1 MYYDHNSPHVWLVCS
16 PPPQTHA
23 FLTSHLT
30 LLSWYLLYLTVTWHH
45 SSLSVPVD
53 DYVKI
58 KILSASKENF
68 SSKIK
73 IIVCF
78 KEPLIAVLT
87 KGLLV
92 VSGTGWWVSRHL
104 LLATGHHG
112 AFSRDSRLG
121 EPVSLVLY
129 LKSVVL
135 SLYIAVVWW
144 ILHSHFFIRKRGRD
158 TKKIQP
164 EAVELDQLLTFWK
177 NIFLFLIL
185 RSLNSGSIMNP
196 AQFRIWTFRRH
207 NPPSTS
213 FPDCLAHP
221 AVWCP
226 SYHPIPLQGFFF
238 PVDLTP
244 VPVSLLELC
253 STRLD

>member
-58 KILSASKENF
+58 KILSVSKENF

-87 KGLLV
+87 KGLFM
-92 VSGTGWWVSRHL
+92 VSGVGWWVSRHL

-112 AFSRDSRLG
+112 EFSRDARW
-121 EPVSLVLY
+121 ESLSLLCFIWSQLFWAFT
-129 LKSVVL
+129 LKSYGGF
-135 SLYIAVVWW
+135 YIAT
-144 ILHSHFFIRKRGRD
+144 SSSAKEEETPRKSNQ
-158 TKKIQP
+158 K
-164 EAVELDQLLTFWK
+164 LL
-177 NIFLFLIL
+177 
-185 RSLNSGSIMNP
+185 S
-196 AQFRIWTFRRH
+196 
-207 NPPSTS
+207 
-213 FPDCLAHP
+213 
-221 AVWCP
+221 
-226 SYHPIPLQGFFF
+226 
-238 PVDLTP
+238 
-244 VPVSLLELC
+244 
-253 STRLD
+253 

>member
-1 MYYDHNSPHVWLVCS
+1 MYYDPNSPHVWLVCS

-45 SSLSVPVD
+45 SSLLVPAD

-58 KILSASKENF
+58 KILNASKENF

-78 KEPLIAVLT
+78 KVPLITVLT
-87 KGLLV
+87 KGLFV
-92 VSGTGWWVSRHL
+92 VSGAGWWVSCHL

-112 AFSRDSRLG
+112 AFSRDARLG
-121 EPVSLVLY
+121 EPVTLVLY

-135 SLYIAVVWW
+135 SLYISHMW
-144 ILHSHFFIRKRGRD
+144 ILYSNFFICKRGRD

-177 NIFLFLIL
+177 NIF
-185 RSLNSGSIMNP
+185 
-196 AQFRIWTFRRH
+196 
-207 NPPSTS
+207 S
-213 FPDCLAHP
+213 F
-221 AVWCP
+221 W
-226 SYHPIPLQGFFF
+226 F
-238 PVDLTP
+238 
-244 VPVSLLELC
+244 
-253 STRLD
+253 